1 MKSYLDECFIQKQ
14 KKKDSLHPVT
24 SFSKLSHKQFS
35 ANITKSSEQRSPK
48 YIQPNILATINQN
61 AC

>member
-1 MKSYLDECFIQKQ
+1 MSASFKK
-14 KKKDSLHPVT
+14 KKKDYLHPVT

-35 ANITKSSEQRSPK
+35 ANITKSSEQQSPK
-48 YIQPNILATINQN
+48 YIQPNILSTINQN